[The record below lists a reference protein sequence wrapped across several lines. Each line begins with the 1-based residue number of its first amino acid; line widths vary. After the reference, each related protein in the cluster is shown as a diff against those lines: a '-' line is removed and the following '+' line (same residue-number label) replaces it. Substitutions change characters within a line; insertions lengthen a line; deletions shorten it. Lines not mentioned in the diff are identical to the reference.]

1 MPLIPA
7 VPENHSHVLAEFD
20 CLDPLLSA
28 LRLDSGRLKCTC
40 LAVSRKW
47 LALGT
52 SAGGLH
58 LIQREGWKQKLIL
71 THKEGSITQ
80 VACCPHDED
89 FLAVATSQGMVVV
102 WELQLERR
110 GRPERVSVSCEHR
123 GQAITALCWDT
134 STLRVF
140 VGDSGGR
147 RPGGILTRCPNHLN
161 WLLSTRRSSGSTLSS
176 SRMSVLLTLSLRL
189 SPATLRRKLISAACI
204 RDLILSVTTQSS

>member
-1 MPLIPA
+1 MPLIQV
-7 VPENHSHVLAEFD
+7 VPENYSHVLAEFD

-28 LRLDSGRLKCTC
+28 LRLDSSRLKCTC

-80 VACCPHDED
+80 VVCCPHDED
-89 FLAVATSQGMVVV
+89 FIAVATSQGLVAV

-110 GRPERVSVSCEHR
+110 GRPERVSVSWEHR
-123 GQAITALCWDT
+123 GRIITALCWDT

-140 VGDSGGR
+140 VGDSGGKVSLLR
-147 RPGGILTRCPNHLN
+147 AGSSKLGKVLTAEVN
-161 WLLSTRRSSGSTLSS
+161 
-176 SRMSVLLTLSLRL
+176 
-189 SPATLRRKLISAACI
+189 AAFEMF
-204 RDLILSVTTQSS
+204 